1 MKLSQNFLND
11 LGAIAAII
19 EAVKPRTE
27 DNILEIGPGRG
38 AITQG
43 FIENGNCISA
53 IELDEN
59 LVDYLK
65 TRYGS
70 SNLRI
75 KRGDILKTDLSTY
88 GRNIRLVGNLPY
100 HISSPI
106 LFHVSKF
113 FKYVRDA
120 HFMLQREVVN
130 RMVAGPGESSYG
142 RLSVMLQYHWTM
154 EKLFDLSPKSFLP
167 SPKVWSS
174 VIRMIPRKN
183 HDFAVSDYGYFESI
197 VANAFSQRRKM
208 LKSSLKKII
217 DYSDIAAAGIN
228 PTLRAENLSV
238 TNFVDL
244 ANKTLPKNTSRF

>member
-11 LGAIAAII
+11 LGATAIII
-19 EAVKPRTE
+19 EAVNPRTD

-43 FIENGNCISA
+43 LIDNGNCISA

-65 TRYGS
+65 TKYTR

-75 KRGDILKTDLSTY
+75 KQGDILKTDLSTY

-106 LFHVSKF
+106 LFHVSTF
-113 FKYVRDA
+113 SKYVKDA
-120 HFMLQREVVN
+120 HFMLQREVVQ
-130 RMVAGPGESSYG
+130 RMVARPGMPSYG
-142 RLSVMLQYHWTM
+142 RLSVMLQYHWRM

-174 VIRMIPRKN
+174 VLRMIPIKN
-183 HDFAVSDYGYFESI
+183 HDIAACDYDYFKSI

-208 LKSSLKKII
+208 LKSSLKKIM
-217 DYSDIAAAGIN
+217 DYNDIAAAGIN

-244 ANKTLPKNTSRF
+244 ANKTLPKYTSRF